1 MTLTVEFEKALT
13 LATRL
18 HATQTR
24 KSTDIPYIAHLLGVA
39 SIALDHG
46 ANEDEAIAA
55 LLHDA
60 VEDQGGEKTLK
71 RIRRHF
77 GSTVADIVWGCSD
90 TDEVPK
96 PPWRKRKE
104 AYIAHVA
111 CASPSIQLVSASDKL
126 HNARAILSDYRYVG
140 DQLWARFTGGKD
152 DTLWYY
158 RALVEAFQRSGM
170 NRQLVADLDLTVT
183 DIERVASK
191 RAVPFPFRM
200 TCVFATGL
208 MVGEL
213 IKRLSRLFLLSGLPS
228 RLFRCH

>member
-1 MTLTVEFEKALT
+1 MTFTAQFEKALT

-24 KSTDIPYIAHLLGVA
+24 KGTDIPYIAHLLGVA

-60 VEDQGGEKTLK
+60 VEDQGGEKTLEQ
-71 RIRRHF
+71 IRRRF

-104 AYIAHVA
+104 TYIAHVA

-126 HNARAILSDYRYVG
+126 HNARAILSDYRCVG
-140 DQLWARFTGGKD
+140 DKLWVRFTGGKD
-152 DTLWYY
+152 GTLWYY
-158 RALVEAFQRSGM
+158 RALVEAFRTAGT
-170 NRQLVADLDLTVT
+170 NPQLVADLDLVVS
-183 DIERVASK
+183 DIERLVLAQRGS
-191 RAVPFPFRM
+191 RAQDAAPV
-200 TCVFATGL
+200 
-208 MVGEL
+208 
-213 IKRLSRLFLLSGLPS
+213 
-228 RLFRCH
+228 